1 MGRVQI
7 VPAIES
13 IAVCIPPFLYRLRTA
28 YAANEFKR
36 FRQGAH
42 YAQISNISMYHSYP
56 GHFAAVSDMLSFP
69 HERDQPGW
77 RL

>member
-13 IAVCIPPFLYRLRTA
+13 IAVRIPPFLYRLRTA

-36 FRQGAH
+36 FRRDDIDV
-42 YAQISNISMYHSYP
+42 QISNTSSVGLYR